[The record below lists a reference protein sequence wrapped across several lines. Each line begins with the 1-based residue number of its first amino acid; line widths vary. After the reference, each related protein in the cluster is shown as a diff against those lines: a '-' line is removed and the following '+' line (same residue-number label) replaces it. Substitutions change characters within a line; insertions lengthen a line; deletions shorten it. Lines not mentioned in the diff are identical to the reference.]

1 MRNAGMGHGRQR
13 ILAKHAPLTR
23 LCTRTGAVILRDP
36 RCLHRGSP
44 NQGPN
49 PRMQLVLGFSRTGLS
64 DGAVAQGGPTIQES
78 EWARLGAEAKHALR
92 DLARQEGPSSAA
104 MGSNGFRLT

>member
-1 MRNAGMGHGRQR
+1 MRNAGMGHGRHR

-23 LCTRTGAVILRDP
+23 LCTGAVILRDP

-49 PRMQLVLGFSRTGLS
+49 PRMQLVLGFSRTGLL

>member
-1 MRNAGMGHGRQR
+1 MEHGRQR

-23 LCTRTGAVILRDP
+23 LCTRAGAIILRDP

-44 NQGPN
+44 CQSPN
-49 PRMQLVLGFSRTGLS
+49 PRMQLVLGFSRTGLAG
-64 DGAVAQGGPTIQES
+64 GAVAKGGPTIQES
-78 EWARLGAEAKHALR
+78 EWVGVGAGAKHALR